1 MGHCA
6 PDLDADLLAIPA
18 FLVRVA
24 GDTGPVRRPRRKAWR
39 TTPAAKK
46 QAVRDAK
53 KRERD
58 AARPVVFA
66 AVKDGAETFQAIRK
80 ATGLGSSITHS
91 ALRHFVN
98 KRRAIRKDGRR
109 YFVVGR

>member
-1 MGHCA
+1 MTTPH
-6 PDLDADLLAIPA
+6 LDADLLAIPA

-24 GDTGPVRRPRRKAWR
+24 DDVKPQRSPRRTVWR
-39 TTPAAKK
+39 PTPLERK
-46 QAVRDAK
+46 QAQRDAR

-66 AVKDGAETFQAIRK
+66 AIKDGAETFQAIRK

-98 KRRAIRKDGRR
+98 KRRTIRKIDRR
-109 YFVVGR
+109 YFAVR